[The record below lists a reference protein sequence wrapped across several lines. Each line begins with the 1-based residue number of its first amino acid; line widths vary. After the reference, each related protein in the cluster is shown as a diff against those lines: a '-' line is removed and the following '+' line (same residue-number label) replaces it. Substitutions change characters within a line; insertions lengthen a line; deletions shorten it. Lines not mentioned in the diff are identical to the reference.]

1 FAVCVAPF
9 AAISYAPAFIVTNV
23 LLTLLAGLAAWEF
36 WRDRADRLP
45 SRYGIVAAY
54 VVMAASF
61 GSRIV
66 LGLLEA
72 GSLPRHL
79 PQDTALVVHL
89 IVALFHTVAS
99 GAFALSI
106 AYERS
111 NIALRHAATHDALTG
126 LANRGAFE
134 ARLREI
140 LADPARK

>member
-1 FAVCVAPF
+1 
-9 AAISYAPAFIVTNV
+9 
-23 LLTLLAGLAAWEF
+23 
-36 WRDRADRLP
+36 P

-72 GSLPRHL
+72 GSLPPHL

-140 LADPARK
+140 LADPSRKPFALALLDIDHFKQINDRHGHAAGDTALRQCAHR